1 MEKYIIDERIG
12 LKYELVGDYNLVADD
27 DEPPKR
33 SIGIWGCG
41 CPVDTSAKGR
51 STDRAGRWEQRH
63 LWYLKQHRIAIYTDL
78 LTTDKL
84 NEYLADVNEQAEKM
98 FFRFVKE
105 FAEKDRITEKLKAED
120 QMLWVQQMNALR
132 EMVPEIINRE
142 LIYA

>member
-12 LKYELVGDYNLVADD
+12 LKYELVGDYYLVADD
-27 DEPPKR
+27 DEPQKR
-33 SIGIWGCG
+33 SIGIWG
-41 CPVDTSAKGR
+41 
-51 STDRAGRWEQRH
+51 QRH

-105 FAEKDRITEKLKAED
+105 FAEKDRITEKLKVED
-120 QMLWVQQMNALR
+120 QMLWVQRMNALR

>member
-12 LKYELVGDYNLVADD
+12 LKYELVGDYYLVADD
-27 DEPPKR
+27 DEPQKR
-33 SIGIWGCG
+33 SIGIWG
-41 CPVDTSAKGR
+41 
-51 STDRAGRWEQRH
+51 QRR

-120 QMLWVQQMNALR
+120 QMLWVQRMNALR

>member
-1 MEKYIIDERIG
+1 MTARNEYIHEDKPIEDVNG
-12 LKYELVGDYNLVADD
+12 LKYELVGDYYLVADD
-27 DEPPKR
+27 DEPQKR
-33 SIGIWGCG
+33 SIGIWG
-41 CPVDTSAKGR
+41 
-51 STDRAGRWEQRH
+51 QRH

-120 QMLWVQQMNALR
+120 QMLWVQRMNALR

>member
-12 LKYELVGDYNLVADD
+12 LKYELVGDYYLVADD

-33 SIGIWGCG
+33 SIGIWG
-41 CPVDTSAKGR
+41 
-51 STDRAGRWEQRH
+51 QRR

-120 QMLWVQQMNALR
+120 QMLWVQRMNALR
-132 EMVPEIINRE
+132 EMAAEIINRE

>member
-12 LKYELVGDYNLVADD
+12 LKYELVGDYYLVADD

-33 SIGIWGCG
+33 SIGIWG
-41 CPVDTSAKGR
+41 
-51 STDRAGRWEQRH
+51 QRH

>member
-1 MEKYIIDERIG
+1 MIPSYCF
-12 LKYELVGDYNLVADD
+12 
-27 DEPPKR
+27 
-33 SIGIWGCG
+33 S
-41 CPVDTSAKGR
+41 
-51 STDRAGRWEQRH
+51 
-63 LWYLKQHRIAIYTDL
+63 YTDL

-120 QMLWVQQMNALR
+120 QMLWVQRMNALR

>member
-12 LKYELVGDYNLVADD
+12 LKYELVGDYYLVADD

-33 SIGIWGCG
+33 SIGIWG
-41 CPVDTSAKGR
+41 R
-51 STDRAGRWEQRH
+51 RH

-120 QMLWVQQMNALR
+120 QMLWV
-132 EMVPEIINRE
+132 
-142 LIYA
+142 

>member
-12 LKYELVGDYNLVADD
+12 LKYELVGDYYLVADD
-27 DEPPKR
+27 DEPQKR
-33 SIGIWGCG
+33 SIGIWG
-41 CPVDTSAKGR
+41 
-51 STDRAGRWEQRH
+51 QRH

-120 QMLWVQQMNALR
+120 QMLWVQRMNALR